1 MTLLFTRWAVGH
13 GAFAPENNA
22 GSDNVMHRE
31 AFGHSGFVFTYF
43 HVKLTPDVNNQD
55 QK

>member
-31 AFGHSGFVFTYF
+31 AFGQSGFVFKYF